1 MSGYHVR
8 LVFSFYSFF
17 VVFLYQCLCNYL
29 LCCGSRSCTNSL
41 LPPYCNR
48 MLMVCVH
55 IFDCSILGRIRRQQF
70 WDRNG
75 LASSVL
81 QHQQPWLWWFL
92 WLMFIFSE
100 FTLSH
105 FFPQWA
111 VNVFERDAFMR
122 SQNKQKS
129 SPRNECDIPWKQKRA
144 IHFIVAKDCEGFS
157 KHVGVN
163 PAWVSLA
170 EQHLDLVEID

>member
-1 MSGYHVR
+1 MSLELFTLLR
-8 LVFSFYSFF
+8 IT
-17 VVFLYQCLCNYL
+17 L
-29 LCCGSRSCTNSL
+29 LCKFITSPL
-41 LPPYCNR
+41 L
-48 MLMVCVH
+48 
-55 IFDCSILGRIRRQQF
+55 QQNVNGVRTYF
-70 WDRNG
+70 W
-75 LASSVL
+75 L
-81 QHQQPWLWWFL
+81 QHFGENQTTAILRSKWPCVLSPATPAAMT
-92 WLMFIFSE
+92 LMIFMIDVYF

-111 VNVFERDAFMR
+111 VNMFERDAFMW